1 MPQTF
6 HHLTRLRSAVGEREK
21 WSGDGETAGTK
32 AERNAAAEPQT
43 EARRCCGQHPLP
55 LVTSARFCGV
65 ERASSRGRR
74 GDGQPVERS
83 NPRVG
88 HGGQT
93 GLTELHCDGLLKFKS
108 GSDELSHLTMIVS
121 QLVFALAVGQV
132 KFFHADKFDL
142 KLFDLLE
149 RERGESGLR
158 FTAEHLADEDR
169 EGAAVGKHGLV
180 HDLDW
185 QAVAKQT
192 ARDQAI
198 PMMAGTVAPLQECLV
213 LGWRGL
219 MTTNVAI
226 GGHGN
231 DFRVGR
237 RAFDPAMFVTAA
249 EDVCLEFH
257 GCEFIHSAIW

>member
-1 MPQTF
+1 LTVAKPWANAF
-6 HHLTRLRSAVGEREK
+6 HLTRLRSAVGEREK

-108 GSDELSHLTMIVS
+108 GSHELSHLAAIMP
-121 QLVFALAVGQV
+121 QLVIALAVGQV
-132 KFFHADKFDL
+132 KFFHAGQFDL
-142 KLFDLLE
+142 KLFDLFESE
-149 RERGESGLR
+149 R
-158 FTAEHLADEDR
+158 
-169 EGAAVGKHGLV
+169 
-180 HDLDW
+180 
-185 QAVAKQT
+185 
-192 ARDQAI
+192 
-198 PMMAGTVAPLQECLV
+198 
-213 LGWRGL
+213 
-219 MTTNVAI
+219 
-226 GGHGN
+226 
-231 DFRVGR
+231 
-237 RAFDPAMFVTAA
+237 
-249 EDVCLEFH
+249 
-257 GCEFIHSAIW
+257 